1 MLPAADTDS
10 LFNHTSGGLEG
21 IAQAAGVPPNLI
33 PTQYTK
39 EQLSLLHTKYEFH
52 WNGAA
57 YFVVV
62 FSCIVSALFVALVI
76 RMIAQSLS
84 ERKKRARRARDG
96 ESYLI
101 TGKRPRPT
109 TRIVEALKG
118 KKISNPMPSED
129 GPSVRTG
136 TDRRDSEG
144 TGATNI
150 DNDVAKGW

>member
-1 MLPAADTDS
+1 M
-10 LFNHTSGGLEG
+10 
-21 IAQAAGVPPNLI
+21 
-33 PTQYTK
+33 
-39 EQLSLLHTKYEFH
+39 
-52 WNGAA
+52 
-57 YFVVV
+57 
-62 FSCIVSALFVALVI
+62 
-76 RMIAQSLS
+76 MAQSLS

-129 GPSVRTG
+129 GHSVRTG

-144 TGATNI
+144 TGATYI